1 MSQSIDFGSPLH
13 SMGFGGGVLSSRT
26 QLFVGARGT
35 ANLGENG
42 MGEKKEAETK
52 EGSPIKVSVY

>member
-1 MSQSIDFGSPLH
+1 MGKYQSLTLLI
-13 SMGFGGGVLSSRT
+13 VLSSRT

-42 MGEKKEAETK
+42 MGEKREAKTK
-52 EGSPIKVSVY
+52 